1 MPPTRTTD
9 CWSSAI
15 AALTATRKRIG
26 LLLEKVFPRQATIH
40 DGCATRAGH
49 RGWAVDAV
57 TAPYPSHSQALSPSS
72 VSLVVDAM
80 TDLDANKHRHSV
92 EKIFPRLGE
101 TATTDN
107 ALKLLKEAD
116 ANGSS
121 G

>member
-1 MPPTRTTD
+1 
-9 CWSSAI
+9 
-15 AALTATRKRIG
+15 
-26 LLLEKVFPRQATIH
+26 
-40 DGCATRAGH
+40 
-49 RGWAVDAV
+49 
-57 TAPYPSHSQALSPSS
+57 